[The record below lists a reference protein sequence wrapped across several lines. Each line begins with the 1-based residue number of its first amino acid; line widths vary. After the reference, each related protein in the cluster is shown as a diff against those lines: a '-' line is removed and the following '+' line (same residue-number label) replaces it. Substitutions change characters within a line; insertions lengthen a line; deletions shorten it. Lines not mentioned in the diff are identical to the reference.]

1 MNPEKKLDLNNI
13 YPSET
18 GIMLPLKKNLGFNLR
33 TRKKKKNKR
42 HGSIKLD
49 LKIRGDG
56 TLACILGKER
66 VVLLPRV
73 LPLMLLKNLKGKKG
87 YLMPLRIIPL
97 AL

>member
-1 MNPEKKLDLNNI
+1 LQ
-13 YPSET
+13 S
-18 GIMLPLKKNLGFNLR
+18 KN
-33 TRKKKKNKR
+33 KKKNKNKR
-42 HGSIKLD
+42 HASIKLD

-87 YLMPLRIIPL
+87 YLSPRG
-97 AL
+97 